1 MTATLAVDPLYL
13 DRPDRNALA
22 RTLTRAAACA
32 PAQVAAVLDE
42 LAASR
47 PWTVSGAATEPGG
60 RAWTALDP
68 SAVA

>member
-32 PAQVAAVLDE
+32 AAHVAAVLDE
-42 LAASR
+42 LAPVGRGQLAAR
-47 PWTVSGAATEPGG
+47 KPNPADGPGQPWTQAP
-60 RAWTALDP
+60 
-68 SAVA
+68 